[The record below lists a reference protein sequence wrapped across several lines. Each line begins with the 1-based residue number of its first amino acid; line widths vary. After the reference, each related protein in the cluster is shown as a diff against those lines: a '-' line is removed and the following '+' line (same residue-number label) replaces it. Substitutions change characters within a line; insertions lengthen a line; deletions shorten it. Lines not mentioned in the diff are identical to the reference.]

1 MIVTK
6 RKAKR
11 ARSKKRQPVKSE
23 FEPLV
28 VRPVVARQMLG
39 NCSQDEIYRKLQ
51 NGDLQSYLDGR
62 RRLITVESIKQD
74 IVRKAQAAV
83 SAGFQR
89 ARGSRM
95 PAPGKEDCTV

>member
-1 MIVTK
+1 M
-6 RKAKR
+6 
-11 ARSKKRQPVKSE
+11 PVKSE
-23 FEPLV
+23 PTVEPLV
-28 VRPVVARQMLG
+28 VRPIVARRMLG
-39 NCSQDEIYRKLQ
+39 DCSIEELYRKLQ

-83 SAGFQR
+83 SHGFQR

-95 PAPGKEDCTV
+95 PA